1 MALTAVTFL
10 LCSFAIMFV
19 FYFESGYRHQL
30 EKTEPLTRGCRFRCM
45 LGPCV
50 FLRKQVTVQVEVSG
64 YVGASESASIRW
76 SGQLLWLRWKFL
88 GVKGKSWRGEEVERI

>member
-50 FLRKQVTVQVEVSG
+50 FSG
-64 YVGASESASIRW
+64 SRSLCRS
-76 SGQLLWLRWKFL
+76 KFL
-88 GVKGKSWRGEEVERI
+88 AMSALQSLLVSAGLVSYPG